1 MKLTTIKQTRKKSD
15 SPLIHFGKNGQFF
28 FNKASILEFSLE
40 EGDKVDFLQDME
52 NPKDF
57 YLRPTGSE
65 TKIRRTSNGA
75 GLGCTS
81 SQVVHAIED
90 AHGIKAPFRMRVAT
104 QPTEGCYYAL
114 LLERRRDG

>member
-1 MKLTTIKQTRKKSD
+1 MKLKTIKQTSKRTD
-15 SPLIHFGKNGQFF
+15 LPVINFGRHGHIT
-28 FNKASILEFSLE
+28 FNKALRTEFNVE
-40 EGDKVDFLQDME
+40 EGESVDFLQDQE

-81 SQVVHAIED
+81 TQVVHAIEK

-114 LLERRRDG
+114 LLERRWDE